1 MGYQRRVHG
10 AINSS
15 VDNAVASVKQQ
26 ILLAQQNAEQQ
37 KVNDSSVQSAS
48 SDVSVRPSLDTE
60 HPDVSDITEA
70 VQVDAP
76 KPQEM
81 LDKVRNVIPK
91 LNSVMH
97 SMNLKLRFEEF
108 ADSGRYYVRAMDMVE
123 QKEVSRLPHD
133 QFLKQVEV
141 TKHFISGLFVDQGK

>member
-1 MGYQRRVHG
+1 MSSVS

-15 VDNAVASVKQQ
+15 VDTAVASVKQQ
-26 ILLAQQNAEQQ
+26 ILLAQQNASQQ
-37 KVNDSSVQSAS
+37 KIDQSTIRPTS
-48 SDVSVRPSLDTE
+48 SDVDVRPSVNADHLE
-60 HPDVSDITEA
+60 VEDITE
-70 VQVDAP
+70 VVEVDAP

-133 QFLKQVEV
+133 QFLKQAEV

>member
-1 MGYQRRVHG
+1 MSSVN

-15 VDNAVASVKQQ
+15 VNDAVASVKQQ
-26 ILLAQQNAEQQ
+26 ILLAQQNNQQQ
-37 KVNDSSVQSAS
+37 KVDQQSISPAS
-48 SDVSVRPSLDTE
+48 SDVAVRPSIDASHLGIE
-60 HPDVSDITEA
+60 DITE
-70 VQVDAP
+70 VVEVDAP
-76 KPQEM
+76 QAEEM

-133 QFLKQVEV
+133 LFLKQAEV

>member
-1 MGYQRRVHG
+1 MSSVS

-15 VDNAVASVKQQ
+15 VDTAVASVKQQ
-26 ILLAQQNAEQQ
+26 ILLAQQNASQQ
-37 KVNDSSVQSAS
+37 KVDQSTIRPTS
-48 SDVSVRPSLDTE
+48 SDVDVRPSVNADHLGVE
-60 HPDVSDITEA
+60 DITE
-70 VQVDAP
+70 VVEVDAP

-133 QFLKQVEV
+133 QFLKQAEV

>member
-1 MGYQRRVHG
+1 MSSVS

-15 VDNAVASVKQQ
+15 VDTAVASVKQQ
-26 ILLAQQNAEQQ
+26 ILLAQQNASQQ
-37 KVNDSSVQSAS
+37 KTDQSTIRPTS
-48 SDVSVRPSLDTE
+48 SDVDVRPSVNADHLGVE
-60 HPDVSDITEA
+60 DITE
-70 VQVDAP
+70 VVEVDAP

-133 QFLKQVEV
+133 QFLKQAEV

>member
-1 MGYQRRVHG
+1 MSSVN
-10 AINSS
+10 AINTS

-26 ILLAQQNAEQQ
+26 ILLAQQSADRQ
-37 KVNDSSVQSAS
+37 KQDLSSVKPTS
-48 SDVSVRPSLDTE
+48 SDVSVRPNLDTDHLGVE
-60 HPDVSDITEA
+60 DLTEV

-76 KPQEM
+76 KPEEM
-81 LDKVRNVIPK
+81 LDRVRNVIPK

-123 QKEVSRLPHD
+123 NKEVSRLPHD
-133 QFLKQVEV
+133 QFLKQAEV
-141 TKHFISGLFVDQGK
+141 TQHFISGLFIDQGS

>member
-1 MGYQRRVHG
+1 MSSVS

-15 VDNAVASVKQQ
+15 VDTAVASVKQQ
-26 ILLAQQNAEQQ
+26 ILLAQQNASQQ
-37 KVNDSSVQSAS
+37 KIDQSTIRPTS
-48 SDVSVRPSLDTE
+48 SDVDVRPSVNADHLGVE
-60 HPDVSDITEA
+60 DITE
-70 VQVDAP
+70 VVEVDAP

-133 QFLKQVEV
+133 QFLKQAEV

>member
-1 MGYQRRVHG
+1 MSSVS

-15 VDNAVASVKQQ
+15 VDTAVASVKQQ
-26 ILLAQQNAEQQ
+26 ILLAQQNASQQ
-37 KVNDSSVQSAS
+37 KVDQSTIRPTS
-48 SDVSVRPSLDTE
+48 SDVDVRHSVDADHLGVE
-60 HPDVSDITEA
+60 DITE
-70 VQVDAP
+70 VVEVDAP

-133 QFLKQVEV
+133 QFLKQAEV

>member
-1 MGYQRRVHG
+1 MSSVN
-10 AINSS
+10 AINTS
-15 VDNAVASVKQQ
+15 VDSAVASVKQQ

-37 KVNDSSVQSAS
+37 TVERSSVSSTS
-48 SDVSVRPSLDTE
+48 SDVSVRPSIDTDHLGIE
-60 HPDVSDITEA
+60 DITEVA
-70 VQVDAP
+70 QVDAP
-76 KPQEM
+76 KPEEM

-133 QFLKQVEV
+133 QFLKQAEV
-141 TKHFISGLFVDQGK
+141 TKHFISGLFVDQNG

>member
-1 MGYQRRVHG
+1 MSSVN
-10 AINSS
+10 AINTS
-15 VDNAVASVKQQ
+15 VDSAVASVKQQ

-37 KVNDSSVQSAS
+37 TVERSSVSSTS
-48 SDVSVRPSLDTE
+48 SDVSVRPNINTDHLGIE
-60 HPDVSDITEA
+60 DITEV

-76 KPQEM
+76 KPEEM

-133 QFLKQVEV
+133 QFLKQAEV
-141 TKHFISGLFVDQGK
+141 TKHFINGLFVDQNG

>member
-1 MGYQRRVHG
+1 MSSVN
-10 AINSS
+10 AINTS

-26 ILLAQQNAEQQ
+26 ILLAQQSADRQ
-37 KVNDSSVQSAS
+37 KQDLSSVKPTS
-48 SDVSVRPSLDTE
+48 SDISVRPNLDTDHLGVE
-60 HPDVSDITEA
+60 DLTEV

-76 KPQEM
+76 KPEEM
-81 LDKVRNVIPK
+81 LDRVRNVIPK

-123 QKEVSRLPHD
+123 NKEVSRLPHD
-133 QFLKQVEV
+133 QFLKQAEV
-141 TKHFISGLFVDQGK
+141 TQHFISGLFVDQGS

>member
-1 MGYQRRVHG
+1 MSSVN

-60 HPDVSDITEA
+60 HIDVSDITEA

-123 QKEVSRLPHD
+123 KKEVSRLPHD
-133 QFLKQVEV
+133 QFLKQAEV
-141 TKHFISGLFVDQGK
+141 TQHFISGLFVDQGS

>member
-1 MGYQRRVHG
+1 MSAVS

-26 ILLAQQNAEQQ
+26 ILLAQQSAEQQ
-37 KVNDSSVQSAS
+37 KTDRSVITPSS
-48 SDVSVRPSLDTE
+48 SDVAVRPDIDPNQSVE
-60 HPDVSDITEA
+60 DITE
-70 VQVDAP
+70 VVEVDAP

-81 LDKVRNVIPK
+81 LEKVRNVIPK

-133 QFLKQVEV
+133 QFLKQAQV
-141 TKHFISGLFVDQGK
+141 TKHFINGLFVDQGK

>member
-1 MGYQRRVHG
+1 MSSVN
-10 AINSS
+10 AINTS
-15 VDNAVASVKQQ
+15 VDSAVASVKQQ

-37 KVNDSSVQSAS
+37 TVERSSVSSTS
-48 SDVSVRPSLDTE
+48 SDVSVRPNIDTDHLGIE
-60 HPDVSDITEA
+60 DITEV

-76 KPQEM
+76 KPEEM

-133 QFLKQVEV
+133 QFLKQAEV
-141 TKHFISGLFVDQGK
+141 TKHFISGLFVDQNG

>member
-1 MGYQRRVHG
+1 MMSSVN

-15 VDNAVASVKQQ
+15 VDSAVASVKQQ

-60 HPDVSDITEA
+60 HIDVSDITEA

-123 QKEVSRLPHD
+123 KKEVSRLPHD
-133 QFLKQVEV
+133 QFLKQAEV
-141 TKHFISGLFVDQGK
+141 TQHFISGLFVDQGS

>member
-1 MGYQRRVHG
+1 MSSVN
-10 AINSS
+10 AINTS
-15 VDNAVASVKQQ
+15 VDSAVASVKQQ
-26 ILLAQQNAEQQ
+26 ILLAQQSVEQQ
-37 KVNDSSVQSAS
+37 KVERSSVNSAS

-60 HPDVSDITEA
+60 HLGVEDITEV

-76 KPQEM
+76 QPEEM

-133 QFLKQVEV
+133 QFLKQAEV
-141 TKHFISGLFVDQGK
+141 TKHFISGLFVDQNG

>member
-1 MGYQRRVHG
+1 MSSVN

-15 VDNAVASVKQQ
+15 VDSAVSSVKQQ
-26 ILLAQQNAEQQ
+26 ILLAQQNAEQV
-37 KVNDSSVQSAS
+37 KSDQSTIKPTS
-48 SDVSVRPSLDTE
+48 SDVAIRPSISSDHIGVE
-60 HPDVSDITEA
+60 DITE
-70 VQVDAP
+70 VVEVDAP
-76 KPQEM
+76 KPEEM

-123 QKEVSRLPHD
+123 QREVSRLPHD
-133 QFLKQVEV
+133 QFLKQAEV
-141 TKHFISGLFVDQGK
+141 TKHFINGLFVDTGK

>member
-1 MGYQRRVHG
+1 MSSVN

-15 VDNAVASVKQQ
+15 VDSAVASVKQQ

-60 HPDVSDITEA
+60 HIDVSDITEA

-123 QKEVSRLPHD
+123 KKEVSRLPHD
-133 QFLKQVEV
+133 QFLKQAEV
-141 TKHFISGLFVDQGK
+141 TQHFISGLFVDQGS

>member
-1 MGYQRRVHG
+1 MSSVN

-15 VDNAVASVKQQ
+15 VDSAVASVKQQ
-26 ILLAQQNAEQQ
+26 ILLAQQSVEQQ
-37 KVNDSSVQSAS
+37 NVDRSSIKPS
-48 SDVSVRPSLDTE
+48 SSEVAVRPSVDSE
-60 HPDVSDITEA
+60 HLGVEDITE
-70 VQVDAP
+70 VVEVDAP
-76 KPQEM
+76 RPQEM

-133 QFLKQVEV
+133 QFLKQAQV
-141 TKHFISGLFVDQGK
+141 TKHFINGLFVDQGK

>member
-1 MGYQRRVHG
+1 MMSSVN

-37 KVNDSSVQSAS
+37 KVNNSSVQSAS

-60 HPDVSDITEA
+60 HLDVSDITEA

-123 QKEVSRLPHD
+123 KKEVSRLPHD
-133 QFLKQVEV
+133 QFLKQAEV
-141 TKHFISGLFVDQGK
+141 TQHFISGLFVDQGS

>member
-1 MGYQRRVHG
+1 MSSVN

-15 VDNAVASVKQQ
+15 VDTAVASVKQQ
-26 ILLAQQNAEQQ
+26 ILLAQQNVSQQ
-37 KVNDSSVQSAS
+37 KIDQSTIRPTS
-48 SDVSVRPSLDTE
+48 SDVDVRPSVDADHLGVE
-60 HPDVSDITEA
+60 DITE
-70 VQVDAP
+70 VVEVDAP

-133 QFLKQVEV
+133 QFLKQAEV

>member
-1 MGYQRRVHG
+1 MSSVS

-15 VDNAVASVKQQ
+15 VDTAVASVKQQ
-26 ILLAQQNAEQQ
+26 ILLAQQNASQQ
-37 KVNDSSVQSAS
+37 KVDQSTIRPTS
-48 SDVSVRPSLDTE
+48 SDVDVRPSVDADHLGVE
-60 HPDVSDITEA
+60 DITE
-70 VQVDAP
+70 VVEVDAP

-108 ADSGRYYVRAMDMVE
+108 ADSGRYYLRAMDMVE

-133 QFLKQVEV
+133 QFLKQAEV

>member
-1 MGYQRRVHG
+1 VSSVN

-15 VDNAVASVKQQ
+15 VSDAVSNVKQQ
-26 ILLAQQNAEQQ
+26 ILLAQQ
-37 KVNDSSVQSAS
+37 QSAQQS
-48 SDVSVRPSLDTE
+48 SERSTVRPASSEVSVRPSIDSE
-60 HPDVSDITEA
+60 HLGVSEITE
-70 VQVDAP
+70 VVEVDAP
-76 KPQEM
+76 KPEEM

-123 QKEVSRLPHD
+123 QREVSRLPHD
-133 QFLKQVEV
+133 QFLKQAEV
-141 TKHFISGLFVDQGK
+141 TKHFINGLFVDQGK